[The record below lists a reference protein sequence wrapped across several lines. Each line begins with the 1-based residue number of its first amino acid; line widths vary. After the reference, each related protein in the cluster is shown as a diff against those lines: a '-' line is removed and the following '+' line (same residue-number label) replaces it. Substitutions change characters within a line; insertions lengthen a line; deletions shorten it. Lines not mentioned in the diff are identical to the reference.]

1 MGWLKEAAAVA
12 AAADG
17 DLIVSSRRLAERFSE
32 EVRKHS
38 KAKSLSKVLYTPP
51 RRSTAAVPAY
61 AVVPSQVKPLGEYEK
76 ER

>member
-51 RRSTAAVPAY
+51 RRSTAGGGVRRGAES
-61 AVVPSQVKPLGEYEK
+61 SQAP
-76 ER
+76 RRI

>member
-1 MGWLKEAAAVA
+1 MGWLKDAAAVA

-32 EVRKHS
+32 ELRKHS
-38 KAKSLSKVLYTPP
+38 KAKSLSKVLYTP
-51 RRSTAAVPAY
+51 RRSSAMPAY

>member
-51 RRSTAAVPAY
+51 RRSTAVRAGERRGAES
-61 AVVPSQVKPLGEYEK
+61 SQAP
-76 ER
+76 RRI

>member
-51 RRSTAAVPAY
+51 RRSNAMPAY

>member
-32 EVRKHS
+32 EVRKQS
-38 KAKSLSKVLYTPP
+38 KAKSLSKVLYTP
-51 RRSTAAVPAY
+51 RHSTAVPAY